1 MTGEVL
7 SFLFLKAREKVE
19 TFSDQVSSNHDDW
32 VSSVAVLGDLVLT
45 GCYDNTVNIWRVS
58 GAKVLVIPGH
68 NQPVKTVAWINKDT
82 FVSGGGDQVVNML
95 RWSEESNSVEMV
107 NCCRGHERSVE
118 CVGVAG
124 GGAVFSTGGW
134 DNTVKIWS
142 GNMVGEEGKSEAGE
156 SAAKRSKGGGV
167 TRTPLQTLGGHK
179 EAVSGL
185 AWMEANTLASASM
198 DHTIKLWDVELGG
211 LKHEIVGNKAFFSL
225 SHNPI
230 SGSLLAS
237 SADRSVRM
245 YDPRTGA
252 EQIVTSVFTSHTGWV
267 SKVTWC
273 QGSDNLF
280 VTSSYDNLVKMWD
293 ARSSRT
299 PLFDLS
305 GRCHIMIT
313 FTCLTQILSQVTLT
327 RFYPVIG
334 QTQITL

>member
-1 MTGEVL
+1 M
-7 SFLFLKAREKVE
+7 
-19 TFSDQVSSNHDDW
+19 
-32 VSSVAVLGDLVLT
+32 
-45 GCYDNTVNIWRVS
+45 
-58 GAKVLVIPGH
+58 
-68 NQPVKTVAWINKDT
+68 
-82 FVSGGGDQVVNML
+82 
-95 RWSEESNSVEMV
+95 
-107 NCCRGHERSVE
+107 
-118 CVGVAG
+118 GVAG

-305 GRCHIMIT
+305 GSCHIMIT
-313 FTCLTQILSQVTLT
+313 FTCLT
-327 RFYPVIG
+327 
-334 QTQITL
+334 